1 MSDSCEN
8 RIVERNWASSS
19 CWSCLVLLVVYHLHG
34 ETSSSTVCANGEQK
48 WLMVSLVRIGHLQ
61 FTQTTTT
68 TKTIYRTSL
77 IQGGGEELQM
87 VSIFSTW
94 KFRLEILDY
103 RSRHK
108 NNNNLYTGGSHH
120 WKVVQYSVRACE
132 NKIEVN
138 VPFISSQKCLTIYIL
153 TAKFPELGGKW

>member
-1 MSDSCEN
+1 M
-8 RIVERNWASSS
+8 
-19 CWSCLVLLVVYHLHG
+19 LLVVYHLHG

-68 TKTIYRTSL
+68 TKTIYRTSS

-108 NNNNLYTGGSHH
+108 NNNNLYTGAHITEK
-120 WKVVQYSVRACE
+120 WYS
-132 NKIEVN
+132 
-138 VPFISSQKCLTIYIL
+138 IL
-153 TAKFPELGGKW
+153 